1 MIAPPPSSTPFPY
14 RPPFRSLCAPV
25 PRRGCRGSPRV
36 PVPADS
42 LGALPTDKRRGADQ
56 RAGAVGR
63 AHAPAIRQ
71 AAREP
76 AAGVDRRADRDV
88 DTVLQL
94 AVGPRLDGRPAAR
107 ARRRVRYAWPA
118 GRVAALEGRPPHGTR
133 HDDAD
138 GDVHAALDLLPEL
151 QVRLLA
157 APRPGAG
164 AARSA

>member
-42 LGALPTDKRRGADQ
+42 LRPLPTDQRRGADQ

-88 DTVLQL
+88 AAVLQL
-94 AVGPRLDGRPAAR
+94 AVGARLDGGPAAR
-107 ARRRVRYAWPA
+107 TRGRVRRARPA
-118 GRVAALEGRPPHGTR
+118 GRMATLEGRPAHR
-133 HDDAD
+133 ARDDDAD
-138 GDVHAALDLLPEL
+138 DHLHAALDLLPEL

-157 APRPGAG
+157 TPRSGAT
-164 AARSA
+164 AARGA